1 MATDLGQGKAAA
13 PAKYETFVLTQLAR
27 TGQRI
32 HTLDLTA
39 ALLVFAAG
47 TLAYAVA
54 TALLDRWLDLAPAV
68 RQAACV
74 VYLVGETKG
83 TETKGTHLII
93 LEDAPNN

>member
-39 ALLVFAAG
+39 ALLVFAVG
-47 TLAYAVA
+47 TLALPLYPQMTGSEQQWTCARLNELWPL
-54 TALLDRWLDLAPAV
+54 T
-68 RQAACV
+68 
-74 VYLVGETKG
+74 
-83 TETKGTHLII
+83 I
-93 LEDAPNN
+93 